1 MLRSHHQM
9 AKKLQTAKNGSHMHR
24 KVETM
29 FVITDYQMDQYDVIC
44 GFGKTISNYNLAI
57 DMKP

>member
-29 FVITDYQMDQYDVIC
+29 FVTIVITSWTSIMSYVALIKQ
-44 GFGKTISNYNLAI
+44 SEAI
-57 DMKP
+57 I